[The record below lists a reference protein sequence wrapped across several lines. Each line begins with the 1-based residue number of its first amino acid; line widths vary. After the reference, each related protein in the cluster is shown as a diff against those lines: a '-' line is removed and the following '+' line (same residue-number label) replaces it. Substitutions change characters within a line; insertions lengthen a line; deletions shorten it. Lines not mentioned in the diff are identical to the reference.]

1 MVPEGRFHR
10 SKISRYVGM
19 HHTASSIEA
28 REFAESGASLG
39 NIQDHLSKVIMMV
52 CLFAFSLS
60 LTSVYGRCSLKQLYK
75 WPHCIHEETE
85 ARRGSLLS
93 CSSIECP
100 HDNPFN
106 SILFYVFVYRST

>member
-60 LTSVYGRCSLKQLYK
+60 LTSVYGKCS
-75 WPHCIHEETE
+75 
-85 ARRGSLLS
+85 
-93 CSSIECP
+93 
-100 HDNPFN
+100 
-106 SILFYVFVYRST
+106 